1 MQASGTPRATSA
13 PPSETQTLVLPLP
26 HLSLPVARHPQHE
39 AIERQLAID
48 DYPYIVQHY
57 RSDAAAR
64 RFLAQRIPAYGSL
77 CYPNA
82 RPDRVY
88 ALHRMMHVT
97 TLMDDAFTHLARTGD
112 QAGLDTLREH
122 FLAAVDGTP
131 PPAAAPSARL
141 LHDTLQ
147 LMRTQSEARPAFWRR
162 FVECIREQIHTQASP
177 TATDATRLSL
187 ADYLAF
193 RRVEGFGHWIT
204 LLTEYALDIDM
215 GQRLAQHAALA
226 DARDATIDSVIL
238 VNDLFSFRKEW
249 SAHERF
255 NAVWILMRVEQLNA
269 QAALDRLAVLCMSN
283 ERRLIDAREAVA
295 TGALAGDADAQA
307 YVTELCYMSAG
318 NAEFHAF
325 STRYHGDDLGGGR
338 FAGGAVAMTALP
350 TLEEIAAA
358 DRHARPR

>member
-1 MQASGTPRATSA
+1 MHASQTPRTASA
-13 PPSETQTLVLPLP
+13 TQTLVLPLP
-26 HLSLPVARHPQHE
+26 RLSLPVARHPRHE

-48 DYPYIVQHY
+48 DYPTILRHY

-88 ALHRMMHVT
+88 AIHRMMHVT

-122 FLAAVDGTP
+122 FLAAVDGKL
-131 PPAAAPSARL
+131 PPADAPSARL
-141 LHDTLQ
+141 LHDTLR
-147 LMRTQSEARPAFWRR
+147 LMRTAGDARPAFWQR
-162 FVECIREQIHTQASP
+162 FVECIRDQIRTQANP
-177 TATDATRLSL
+177 TATDASRLSL

-215 GQRLAQHAALA
+215 GERLAKHPALA
-226 DARDATIDSVIL
+226 DARDAAIDSVIL

-255 NAVWILMRVEQLNA
+255 NAVWILMRVEQLDV
-269 QAALDRLAVLCMSN
+269 QAALDRLAALCASN
-283 ERRLIDAREAVA
+283 ERRLIDARDAIA
-295 TGALAGDADAQA
+295 TGVLAGDADTQA
-307 YVTELCYMSAG
+307 YVTELGYMSAG

-350 TLEEIAAA
+350 TLEEIAASE
-358 DRHARPR
+358 RHDSHR

>member
-88 ALHRMMHVT
+88 TIHRMMNVT

-112 QAGLDTLREH
+112 QAGLDTLRDH

-131 PPAAAPSARL
+131 PPADVPAAQL
-141 LHDTLQ
+141 LHDTLR
-147 LMRTQSEARPAFWRR
+147 LMRTRCDARPAFWQR
-162 FVECIREQIHTQASP
+162 FVECIRDQIRTQADP
-177 TATDATRLSL
+177 TATDASRLSL
-187 ADYLAF
+187 DDYLAF

-215 GQRLAQHAALA
+215 EQRLAQHAALA
-226 DARDATIDSVIL
+226 DARDRTIDSVIL
-238 VNDLFSFRKEW
+238 VNDLFSFRKER

-255 NAVWILMRVEQLNA
+255 NAVWILMRVEQLNV
-269 QAALDRLAVLCMSN
+269 QAALDRLAALCTSN
-283 ERRLIDAREAVA
+283 EGRLIDAREAVA
-295 TGALAGDADAQA
+295 TGALADDPDAQA
-307 YVTELCYMSAG
+307 YVTELGYMSAG

-338 FAGGAVAMTALP
+338 FAGGEVAMTPLP

-358 DRHARPR
+358 DRHASPR

>member
-1 MQASGTPRATSA
+1 MQASGTPHADSA
-13 PPSETQTLVLPLP
+13 PPSATHTLVLPLP
-26 HLSLPVARHPQHE
+26 RLALPVARHPRHA
-39 AIERQLAID
+39 AIEQQLAID
-48 DYPYIVQHY
+48 DYPTILRHY

-88 ALHRMMHVT
+88 TIHRMMNVT

-112 QAGLDTLREH
+112 QAGLDTLRDH

-131 PPAAAPSARL
+131 PPADVPAARL
-141 LHDTLQ
+141 LHDTLR
-147 LMRTQSEARPAFWRR
+147 LMRTRCDARPAFWQR
-162 FVECIREQIHTQASP
+162 FVECIRDQIRTQADP
-177 TATDATRLSL
+177 TATDASRLSL
-187 ADYLAF
+187 DDYLAF

-215 GQRLAQHAALA
+215 EQRLAQHAALA
-226 DARDATIDSVIL
+226 DARDRTIDSVIL
-238 VNDLFSFRKEW
+238 VNDLFSFRKER

-255 NAVWILMRVEQLNA
+255 NAVWILMRVEQLNV
-269 QAALDRLAVLCMSN
+269 QAALDRLAALCTSN
-283 ERRLIDAREAVA
+283 EGRLIDAREAVA
-295 TGALAGDADAQA
+295 TGALADDPVAQA
-307 YVTELCYMSAG
+307 YVTELGYMSAG

-338 FAGGAVAMTALP
+338 FAGGEVAMTPLP

-358 DRHARPR
+358 DRHASPR

>member
-1 MQASGTPRATSA
+1 MQASGTPHAASA
-13 PPSETQTLVLPLP
+13 APSATQTLVLPLP
-26 HLSLPVARHPQHE
+26 RLSLPVARHPQYE
-39 AIERQLAID
+39 AIEQQLAID
-48 DYPYIVQHY
+48 DYPYILRHY

-82 RPDRVY
+82 RPDRAY
-88 ALHRMMHVT
+88 TIHRMMNVT

-112 QAGLDTLREH
+112 QAGLDALRDH

-131 PPAAAPSARL
+131 PPANVPAARL
-141 LHDTLQ
+141 LHDTLRA
-147 LMRTQSEARPAFWRR
+147 MHARCDARPAFWQR
-162 FVECIREQIHTQASP
+162 FVECVRAQIRTQADP
-177 TATDATRLSL
+177 TATDASRLSL

-204 LLTEYALDIDM
+204 LLTEYALDVDM

-226 DARDATIDSVIL
+226 DARDRTIDSVIL
-238 VNDLFSFRKEW
+238 VNDLFSFRKER

-255 NAVWILMRVEQLNA
+255 NAVWILMRVEQLNV
-269 QAALDRLAVLCMSN
+269 QAALDRLAALCTSN

-295 TGALAGDADAQA
+295 TGVLADDPDTQA
-307 YVTELCYMSAG
+307 YVTELGYMSAG

-338 FAGGAVAMTALP
+338 FAGGEIAMTALP

-358 DRHARPR
+358 DRQASHR